1 MTRAIA
7 LSTLSALAF
16 IAATSGITLAAQTPQ
31 APAAQTPTE
40 VYMAYRAAFDK
51 ATRADDIKP
60 FQSKKVRAEMDAMPA
75 ADRAEFFKM
84 IKGMGTM
91 ASVKVSKETVTATGA
106 TLLVDAVNPAKVKMT
121 CEVTMV
127 REDGALKIAN
137 ENWAAK

>member
-7 LSTLSALAF
+7 LSALAL
-16 IAATSGITLAAQTPQ
+16 IAAAGGVTLAAQTPQ
-31 APAAQTPTE
+31 TPTQ

-51 ATRADDIKP
+51 ATKSDDIKP
-60 FQSKKVRAEMDAMPA
+60 FQSKKVRAEMDAMPSA
-75 ADRAEFFKM
+75 QREEFFKM
-84 IKGMGTM
+84 IKSMGTM
-91 ASVKVSKETVTATGA
+91 ASVKVAKETPTATGA

-127 REDGALKIAN
+127 KEDGAFKIAV